1 MLDDM
6 LVIWIGGL
14 ISIKIF
20 FKMCIVVIMIFLF
33 FWNCWFFDDLNNIF
47 IVVNVIFDNFCVF
60 NLIELI
66 IFLMLN
72 F

>member
-6 LVIWIGGL
+6 LVMWIGDL

-33 FWNCWFFDDLNNIF
+33 FFNCWFFDDLNNIF